1 MTSINAYDT
10 LYENLKNR
18 FTVQNDNSECTLGE
32 YMLAKAQKN
41 TNKSSLPVAVRDYTG
56 GKLMLQSLVSY
67 VNEKLTIK
75 KAPVK
80 DKTMEAFPLRT
91 SLASIFSA
99 LLVCTLV
106 VTYGLAGAKNTVLGD
121 STADATPSYAIDS
134 YRDDAVED
142 EIYEAYKTV
151 NI

>member
-1 MTSINAYDT
+1 MTATAYEG

-32 YMLAKAQKN
+32 YMLAKAKKT

-80 DKTMEAFPLRT
+80 DKTMKAFPLRT
-91 SLASIFSA
+91 SLASMFSA

-106 VTYGLAGAKNTVLGD
+106 VTYGLAGARGTVLGD
-121 STADATPSYAIDS
+121 STAEAKPSYTIDT
-134 YRDDAVED
+134 YGEDEVED

-151 NI
+151 NF